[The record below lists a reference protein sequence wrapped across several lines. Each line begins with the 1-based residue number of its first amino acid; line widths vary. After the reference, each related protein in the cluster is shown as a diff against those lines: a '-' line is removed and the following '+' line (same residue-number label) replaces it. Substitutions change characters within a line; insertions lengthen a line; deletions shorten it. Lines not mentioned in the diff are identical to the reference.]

1 VNFGLSGNLSAVNL
15 TFAVMKSTCKL
26 HVISRNGTFILLAKK
41 SQELKAFKDFI
52 GGFYRTMI

>member
-15 TFAVMKSTCKL
+15 TFAVMKSTFKL

-41 SQELKAFKDFI
+41 SQELKAFKDL
-52 GGFYRTMI
+52 